1 MTKARMQVG
10 VRRRFLLLYWSVI
23 MTLGPIISADR
34 VKASW
39 VKPVV
44 RSVSA
49 GSAEAG
55 GALVGDGPGVQTS

>member
-1 MTKARMQVG
+1 
-10 VRRRFLLLYWSVI
+10 

-49 GSAEAG
+49 GSAEAAG
-55 GALVGDGPGVQTS
+55 VTNFDGPGTQSS